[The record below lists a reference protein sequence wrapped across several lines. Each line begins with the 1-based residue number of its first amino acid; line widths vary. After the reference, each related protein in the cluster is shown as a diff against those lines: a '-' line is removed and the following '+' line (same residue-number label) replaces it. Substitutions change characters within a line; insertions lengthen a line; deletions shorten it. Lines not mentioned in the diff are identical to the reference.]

1 MDRVARLAVNRG
13 DDGDHMGAAYEDLE
27 RWSAEAIQPIVELIA
42 GVNAAIDA
50 TLDGPDAL
58 VTTAPLLRQALL
70 SAGVWLEAHPC
81 PDEVLRDRARQLVE
95 QFADALITIGL
106 QPRQDWGRLS
116 SVLDEQLSVLAGGFT
131 AFLADLQVELDGY

>member
-1 MDRVARLAVNRG
+1 
-13 DDGDHMGAAYEDLE
+13 MGAAYQALE
-27 RWSAEAIQPIVELIA
+27 HWSAEAVQPIADLMA

-81 PDEVLRDRARQLVE
+81 PDEVLRDGLRLLVE
-95 QFADALITIGL
+95 QYSAALITIGL
-106 QPRQDWGRLS
+106 DPRQHWGRLS
-116 SVLDEQLSVLAGGFT
+116 SVLDEQLSVFAGGFT
-131 AFLADLQVELDGY
+131 EFLADMHVELSGS

>member
-1 MDRVARLAVNRG
+1 M
-13 DDGDHMGAAYEDLE
+13 GDHMGATYQALE
-27 RWSAEAIQPIVELIA
+27 HWSAEAMDPIAELMA

-58 VTTAPLLRQALL
+58 VITAPLLRGALL

-81 PDEVLRDRARQLVE
+81 PDEVLRDRLRLLVE
-95 QFADALITIGL
+95 QYSAALITIGL
-106 QPRQDWGRLS
+106 DPRQDWRRLS

-131 AFLADLQVELDGY
+131 AFLADLHVELDGS

>member
-1 MDRVARLAVNRG
+1 
-13 DDGDHMGAAYEDLE
+13 MGAAYEDLE

-116 SVLDEQLSVLAGGFT
+116 SVLDKQLSVLAGGFT